1 MVTGFAHLVGKLI
14 WNILVGFICASLV
27 FMTYKANQPM
37 TVTEA
42 PKGMSYVEFMQDR
55 LDAAK
60 TVKPSQCGWGMML
73 SLAAIGPIY
82 SVVYTAVGVIA
93 DGVIDPHNLGACLRV
108 ADGAGAALQQV
119 IDGDG
124 RVERLRPGAA
134 GQEAIAERQR
144 ASCAF
149 HFFCFFC

>member
-82 SVVYTAVGVIA
+82 SIVYTAVGVNPHGFLAKVTAPDRDIPK
-93 DGVIDPHNLGACLRV
+93 GV
-108 ADGAGAALQQV
+108 AGAQWYEV
-119 IDGDG
+119 PGIWWGV
-124 RVERLRPGAA
+124 VEHLSWTMLGKQRTPGC
-134 GQEAIAERQR
+134 QFR
-144 ASCAF
+144 SVK
-149 HFFCFFC
+149 